1 MGTPC
6 GGVGGDTSWWVV
18 GDTSWWGKWG
28 HLVVGYGQGI
38 LPVVYC
44 VNMLIYCLFVYLETG
59 EHRECR

>member
-1 MGTPC
+1 MGTPR
-6 GGVGGDTSWWVV
+6 GGVGGDTSWW
-18 GDTSWWGKWG
+18 GGWG

-38 LPVVYC
+38 LPVVYV